1 MSGLTEAQENN
12 GEITAERMKEWIQSK
27 NNTELW
33 MLLAIDARSNAI
45 KNNIA

>member
-27 NNTELW
+27 NNTQLW
-33 MLLAIDARSNAI
+33 MSLVMEVKFDAI